1 MMQMRTPSDMRL
13 AQKFWQVNW
22 ALVLLVTM
30 AASIGFAMLY
40 SAANGNLSPWAS
52 KQIVVFSVGLLMM
65 LTIAVIDIRFWMR
78 YAYVFY
84 AITLGLLVY
93 VEFFGTEIN
102 NAQRWVKFGGF
113 QVQPSEFMKIT
124 LIMVLARYF
133 HRLNIEDIGRPR
145 FLIIPLLLIAAP
157 VLLIQ
162 RQPDL
167 GTALF
172 LVICGGAMFFLAGVR
187 IWKFVVVLTA
197 TVAALPVAWPF
208 LRDYQKDR
216 ILTFLSSDVDPL
228 KEGYHIMQSKI
239 ALGSGGLFGRG
250 FMQGTQSHLKFLPER
265 QTDFIFTMLA
275 EEFGLVGGLGL
286 LGLYTLLLLYGWSI
300 ALRCQNQFGRMLAMG
315 VIVMFFLYAFINIAM
330 VMGLIPVV
338 GLPLP
343 LISFGGTAMITVL
356 AGFGFLICVSVHR
369 DVRVGRHGEDG

>member
-1 MMQMRTPSDMRL
+1 MIRTRNPSDIRL
-13 AQKFWQVNW
+13 AQKLWQVNW
-22 ALVLLVTM
+22 ALVVLVTVVS
-30 AASIGFAMLY
+30 SIGFVMLY

-52 KQIVVFSVGLLMM
+52 KQMAVFSAGLVLM
-65 LTIAVIDIRFWMR
+65 LIIAVVDIRFWMR

-84 AITLGLLVY
+84 ALTLALLLY
-93 VEFFGTEIN
+93 VEFFGAEIN
-102 NAQRWVKFGGF
+102 NAQRWIKFEEF
-113 QVQPSEFMKIT
+113 QVQPSEFMKIA
-124 LIMVLARYF
+124 LIMALARYF
-133 HRLNIEDIGRPR
+133 HRLNIEDIARPH
-145 FLIIPLLLIAAP
+145 FLIIPLMLIAAP

-172 LVICGGAMFFLAGVR
+172 LTVCGGAVFFLAGVR
-187 IWKFVVVLTA
+187 IWKFLVVLTA
-197 TVAALPVAWPF
+197 MVAALPIAWPF
-208 LRDYQKDR
+208 MRDYQKDR
-216 ILTFLSSDVDPL
+216 ILTFLSNDADPL
-228 KEGYHIMQSKI
+228 REGYQIMQSKI

-275 EEFGLVGGLGL
+275 EEFGLVGGMVL
-286 LGLYTLLLLYGWSI
+286 LGLYTLVLLYGLSI
-300 ALRCQNQFGRMLAMG
+300 ALRCQNQFGRLLAMG
-315 VIVMFFLYAFINIAM
+315 VVIMFFLYAFINIAM

-343 LISFGGTAMITVL
+343 LISFGGTAMITVV

-369 DVRVGRHGEDG
+369 DVRIGRYGEGG

>member
-1 MMQMRTPSDMRL
+1 MFRTRNPSDIRL
-13 AQKFWQVNW
+13 AQKLWQVNW
-22 ALVLLVTM
+22 ALVLLVTVVS
-30 AASIGFAMLY
+30 SIGFVMLY

-52 KQIVVFSVGLLMM
+52 KQMAVFSAGLVLM
-65 LTIAVIDIRFWMR
+65 LIIAVVDIRFWMR

-84 AITLGLLVY
+84 ALTLALLLY
-93 VEFFGTEIN
+93 VEFFGAEIN
-102 NAQRWVKFGGF
+102 NAQRWIKFGEF
-113 QVQPSEFMKIT
+113 QVQPSEFMKIA
-124 LIMVLARYF
+124 LIMALARYF
-133 HRLNIEDIGRPR
+133 HRLNIEDIARPH
-145 FLIIPLLLIAAP
+145 FLIIPLMLISAP

-172 LVICGGAMFFLAGVR
+172 LTVCGGAVFFLAGVR
-187 IWKFVVVLTA
+187 IWKFLVVLTA
-197 TVAALPVAWPF
+197 MVAALPIAWPF
-208 LRDYQKDR
+208 MRDYQKDR
-216 ILTFLSSDVDPL
+216 ILTFLSNDADPL
-228 KEGYHIMQSKI
+228 REGYQIIHSKI

-275 EEFGLVGGLGL
+275 EEFGLVGGMVL
-286 LGLYTLLLLYGWSI
+286 LVLYTLALLYGLSI
-300 ALRCQNQFGRMLAMG
+300 ALRCQNQFGRLLAMG
-315 VIVMFFLYAFINIAM
+315 VVIMFFLYAFINIAM

-343 LISFGGTAMITVL
+343 LISFGGTAMITVI

-369 DVRVGRHGEDG
+369 DVRIGRYGEGG

>member
-1 MMQMRTPSDMRL
+1 MIRTRNPSDIRL
-13 AQKFWQVNW
+13 VQKLWQVNW
-22 ALVLLVTM
+22 ALVLLVM
-30 AASIGFAMLY
+30 VVSSIGFVMLY

-52 KQIVVFSVGLLMM
+52 KQMAVFSAGLVLM
-65 LTIAVIDIRFWMR
+65 LIIAVVDIRFWMR

-84 AITLGLLVY
+84 ALTLALLLY
-93 VEFFGTEIN
+93 VEFFGAEIN
-102 NAQRWVKFGGF
+102 NAQRWIKFGEF
-113 QVQPSEFMKIT
+113 QVQPSEFMKIA
-124 LIMVLARYF
+124 LIMALARYF
-133 HRLNIEDIGRPR
+133 HRLNIEDIARPY

-167 GTALF
+167 GTAIF
-172 LVICGGAMFFLAGVR
+172 LIVCGGAVFFLAGVR
-187 IWKFVVVLTA
+187 VWKFVVVLTA
-197 TVAALPVAWPF
+197 MVAALPIAWPF
-208 LRDYQKDR
+208 MRDYQKDR
-216 ILTFLSSDVDPL
+216 ILTFLSNDADPL
-228 KEGYHIMQSKI
+228 KEGYQIMQSKI

-275 EEFGLVGGLGL
+275 EEFGLVGGMAL
-286 LGLYTLLLLYGWSI
+286 LGLYTLLLLYGLSI
-300 ALRCQNQFGRMLAMG
+300 ALRCQNQFGRLLAMG
-315 VIVMFFLYAFINIAM
+315 VVIMFFLYAFINIAM

-369 DVRVGRHGEDG
+369 DVRISRYGEGG

>member
-1 MMQMRTPSDMRL
+1 VIRTRNPSDIRL
-13 AQKFWQVNW
+13 AQKLWQVNW
-22 ALVLLVTM
+22 ALVLLVTVVS
-30 AASIGFAMLY
+30 SIGFVMLY

-52 KQIVVFSVGLLMM
+52 KQMAVFSAGLVLM
-65 LTIAVIDIRFWMR
+65 LIIAVVDIRFWMR

-84 AITLGLLVY
+84 ALTLALLLY
-93 VEFFGTEIN
+93 VEFFGAEIN
-102 NAQRWVKFGGF
+102 NAQRWIKFGEF
-113 QVQPSEFMKIT
+113 QVQPSEFMKIA
-124 LIMVLARYF
+124 LIMALARYF
-133 HRLNIEDIGRPR
+133 QRLHIEDIARPH

-172 LVICGGAMFFLAGVR
+172 LIVCGGAVFFLAGVR
-187 IWKFVVVLTA
+187 IWKFLVVLTA
-197 TVAALPVAWPF
+197 MVVALPIAWPF
-208 LRDYQKDR
+208 MRDYQKDR
-216 ILTFLSSDVDPL
+216 ILTFLSNDADPL
-228 KEGYHIMQSKI
+228 REGYQIMQSKI

-275 EEFGLVGGLGL
+275 EEFGLVGGIAL
-286 LGLYTLLLLYGWSI
+286 LGLYALLLLYGVSI
-300 ALRCQNQFGRMLAMG
+300 ALRCQNQFGRLLAMG
-315 VIVMFFLYAFINIAM
+315 VVIMFFLYAFINIAM

-343 LISFGGTAMITVL
+343 LISFGGTAMITVI

-369 DVRVGRHGEDG
+369 DVRIGRYGEGG

>member
-1 MMQMRTPSDMRL
+1 MIRTRNPSDIRL
-13 AQKFWQVNW
+13 AQKLWQVNW
-22 ALVLLVTM
+22 ALVLLVTVVS
-30 AASIGFAMLY
+30 SIGFVMLY

-52 KQIVVFSVGLLMM
+52 KQMAVFSAGLVLM
-65 LTIAVIDIRFWMR
+65 LIIAVVDIRFWMR

-84 AITLGLLVY
+84 ALTLALLLY
-93 VEFFGTEIN
+93 VEFFGAEIN
-102 NAQRWVKFGGF
+102 NAQRWIKFGEF
-113 QVQPSEFMKIT
+113 QVQPSEFMKIA
-124 LIMVLARYF
+124 LIMALARYF
-133 HRLNIEDIGRPR
+133 HRLNIEDIARPH
-145 FLIIPLLLIAAP
+145 FLIIPLMLIAAP

-172 LVICGGAMFFLAGVR
+172 LTVCGGAVFFLAGVR
-187 IWKFVVVLTA
+187 IWKFLVVLTA
-197 TVAALPVAWPF
+197 MGAALPIAWPF
-208 LRDYQKDR
+208 MRDYQKDR
-216 ILTFLSSDVDPL
+216 ILTFLSNDADPL
-228 KEGYHIMQSKI
+228 REGYQIMQSKI

-275 EEFGLVGGLGL
+275 EEFGLVGGMVL
-286 LGLYTLLLLYGWSI
+286 LVLYTLVLLYGLSI
-300 ALRCQNQFGRMLAMG
+300 ALRCQNQFGRLLAMG
-315 VIVMFFLYAFINIAM
+315 VVIMFFLYAFINIAM

-343 LISFGGTAMITVL
+343 LISFGGTAMITVI

-369 DVRVGRHGEDG
+369 DVRIGRYGEGG

>member
-1 MMQMRTPSDMRL
+1 MMRTRTPSDIRL
-13 AQKFWQVNW
+13 VQKFWRVNW
-22 ALVLLVTM
+22 ALVLLVTLV
-30 AASIGFAMLY
+30 ASIGFAILY
-40 SAANGNLSPWAS
+40 SAANGNISPWAS
-52 KQIVVFSVGLLMM
+52 KQMVMFFVGLVVM
-65 LTIAVIDIRFWMR
+65 LTIAVIDIRIWMR

-84 AITLGLLVY
+84 VFTLSLLVY

-102 NAQRWVKFGGF
+102 NAQRWIKLGQF

-124 LIMVLARYF
+124 LVMVLARYF
-133 HRLNIEDIGRPR
+133 HRLNIQDIARPR
-145 FLIIPLLLIAAP
+145 YLIVPSLLIAVP
-157 VLLIQ
+157 VLLVQ

-187 IWKFVVVLTA
+187 IWKFIVALTA
-197 TVAALPVAWPF
+197 TIVALPIAWPF
-208 LRDYQKDR
+208 MLDYQKDR
-216 ILTFLSSDVDPL
+216 ILTFLSIDVDPL

-239 ALGSGGLFGRG
+239 ALGSGGMFGRG
-250 FMQGTQSHLKFLPER
+250 FMQGTQSHLEFLPER

-286 LGLYTLLLLYGWSI
+286 LGLYSLLLLNGLSI
-300 ALRCQNQFGRMLAMG
+300 ALRCQNHFGRLLAMG
-315 VIVMFFLYAFINIAM
+315 FSVMFFLYAFINIAM
-330 VMGLIPVV
+330 VMALIPVV

-369 DVRVGRHGEDG
+369 DVRVGRHGEGR